1 MDIKKVTGVYFS
13 PAGSTKTVVETT
25 VDELARLFK
34 AACRYI
40 SLNTPSD
47 RAQEY
52 QFAPDELVVF
62 GCPVYAG
69 RLPNKISPDFARC
82 LHGEGTPAVA
92 LVTYGGRAYDN
103 ALAEMCELL
112 TKNNFKPAAGG
123 AFLCRHVFSDK
134 LAADR
139 PDAADLSELRML
151 AQDAALKLRSG
162 GESRRRYRVTRR
174 QPTTRRSRL
183 TKRPQSFSRPSQLRR
198 WCCASTAVCV
208 RKSVRWVRLTRTTRL
223 IFRVPV
229 LNAVPARLTARAV
242 QRNSMIRISCRTPL
256 CSSNSR
262 LKRARKIRFFCKC
275 CADNRN
281 RRFGV
286 VYCPHK
292 ANDRKEEKLWT
303 SSSAISTTR
312 AL

>member
-34 AACRYI
+34 AECRYI

-82 LHGEGTPAVA
+82 LHGEGTPAVV

-112 TKNNFKPAAGG
+112 TKNNFKPVAGG

-134 LAADR
+134 LAAGR

-151 AQDAALKLRSG
+151 AQGVAPGTICIGSPFYCTAMRLREKPESVQAALGAPVEPERPTWDTLAQEDLLELLQTPGWHSAYDARAGGAYLVYDGPDNPFDRWFLSVETARSLGQKLDLIRNAELAGIIVWEAS
-162 GESRRRYRVTRR
+162 
-174 QPTTRRSRL
+174 L
-183 TKRPQSFSRPSQLRR
+183 DTKNHSFAAQLRDTLLR
-198 WCCASTAVCV
+198 
-208 RKSVRWVRLTRTTRL
+208 
-223 IFRVPV
+223 
-229 LNAVPARLTARAV
+229 
-242 QRNSMIRISCRTPL
+242 
-256 CSSNSR
+256 
-262 LKRARKIRFFCKC
+262 
-275 CADNRN
+275 
-281 RRFGV
+281 
-286 VYCPHK
+286 
-292 ANDRKEEKLWT
+292 
-303 SSSAISTTR
+303 
-312 AL
+312 

>member
-34 AACRYI
+34 AECRYI

-52 QFAPDELVVF
+52 QFTPDELVVF

-92 LVTYGGRAYDN
+92 LVTYGGRAFDN
-103 ALAEMCELL
+103 ALDEMCELL

-134 LAADR
+134 LAAGR

-151 AQDAALKLRSG
+151 AQGAALKLRSEGEFQGTQGARRCRG
-162 GESRRRYRVTRR
+162 GLLHAA
-174 QPTTRRSRL
+174 QDG
-183 TKRPQSFSRPSQLRR
+183 Q
-198 WCCASTAVCV
+198 
-208 RKSVRWVRLTRTTRL
+208 
-223 IFRVPV
+223 
-229 LNAVPARLTARAV
+229 N
-242 QRNSMIRISCRTPL
+242 
-256 CSSNSR
+256 
-262 LKRARKIRFFCKC
+262 ARKVPQGQ
-275 CADNRN
+275 ADY
-281 RRFGV
+281 GDGAV
-286 VYCPHK
+286 
-292 ANDRKEEKLWT
+292 
-303 SSSAISTTR
+303 R
-312 AL
+312 ALRSVCENLPDGCD